1 LVHISLDAPFIDAR
15 AHTPA
20 LSQSM
25 IVGASLPKNRDGGR
39 RTMLPPYFLLSLAAL
54 IWAGNWVVGRG
65 IRDTVPPVA
74 LAFWRWTIAALILA
88 PIALP
93 RLRRRGPLLRRHW
106 RVLFV
111 LSAGGIALFQC
122 MIYAGLRYTNAVNAM
137 LMNSAMP
144 LVMMLVA
151 WLIDRQRVTPRQ
163 VAGMVVSFCGI
174 LIIVNRGDLAALSN
188 FRINPGDLIILLGMP
203 VWGVYS
209 VLLRRRPLEL
219 DSLTFVFV
227 LAAFGAL
234 LLAPAYG
241 LESRFLQA
249 PQLSWSA
256 VGAVL
261 YVALFAS
268 IAAYLCWT
276 HGVDMVGPTNAGFTQ
291 HLVPAFGTVLAV
303 IFLGE
308 DVHLFHAVGIAT
320 ILLGVWLA
328 TRKAAGSALDLTSP
342 MRGGGRRA

>member
-1 LVHISLDAPFIDAR
+1 MTA
-15 AHTPA
+15 
-20 LSQSM
+20 
-25 IVGASLPKNRDGGR
+25 GASLPENRGGSR
-39 RTMLPPYFLLSLAAL
+39 RATLLPYLLLSLAAL

-74 LAFWRWTIAALILA
+74 LAFWRWTVAALILA

-93 RLRRRGPLLRRHW
+93 RLRGQGALLLRHW
-106 RVLFV
+106 RVLLL
-111 LSAGGIALFQC
+111 LSGCGIALFQC
-122 MIYAGLRYTNAVNAM
+122 LIYTGLRYTNAVNAM

-163 VAGMVVSFCGI
+163 LGGMILSFCGI
-174 LIIVNRGDLAALSN
+174 LVIIGRGDLAALGS
-188 FRINPGDLIILLGMP
+188 FSFNPGDLIILLGMP

-219 DSLTFVFV
+219 DSPTFIFV
-227 LAAFGAL
+227 VSVLGAA
-234 LLAPAYG
+234 LLAPAYF

-249 PQLSWSA
+249 PLLTWNA

-268 IAAYLCWT
+268 IAAYVCWNR
-276 HGVDMVGPTNAGFTQ
+276 GVDMVGPNNAGITQ
-291 HLVPAFGTVLAV
+291 HLIPAFGTLLAV
-303 IFLGE
+303 VFLGE
-308 DVHLFHAVGIAT
+308 EVHLFHAIGIAT

-328 TRKAAGSALDLTSP
+328 TSARFAPTRSV
-342 MRGGGRRA
+342 R

>member
-1 LVHISLDAPFIDAR
+1 M
-15 AHTPA
+15 T
-20 LSQSM
+20 
-25 IVGASLPKNRDGGR
+25 VGASLPENRDGGR
-39 RTMLPPYFLLSLAAL
+39 RTTLLPYLLLSLAAL

-65 IRDTVPPVA
+65 IRDTVPPIA
-74 LAFWRWTIAALILA
+74 LAFWRWVIAALILA
-88 PIALP
+88 PIAVP
-93 RLRRRGPLLRRHW
+93 RLRGRLPLLRRHW

-174 LIIVNRGDLAALSN
+174 LVIVNRGDLATLSN
-188 FRINPGDLIILLGMP
+188 FSFNPGDLIILLGMP
-203 VWGVYS
+203 AWGVYS
-209 VLLRRRPLEL
+209 VLLEL

-227 LAAFGAL
+227 LAACGAL

-241 LESRFLQA
+241 LESRFLRA
-249 PQLSWSA
+249 PLLTWSA

-268 IAAYLCWT
+268 IAAYLCWNR
-276 HGVDMVGPTNAGFTQ
+276 GVDMVGPTNAGFTQ
-291 HLVPAFGTVLAV
+291 HLVPAFGTVLAL

-308 DVHLFHAVGIAT
+308 EVHLFHAIGIAT

-328 TRKAAGSALDLTSP
+328 TRKAAVAALDLTSP
-342 MRGGGRRA
+342 MRGGERRV